1 MARLLLVE
9 DDAGIARPLTGA
21 LTAAG
26 HDVVHVTSGT
36 AALKQAGD
44 VDAVILDL
52 GLPDLDGVEVCRR
65 LRAEQGEGLPILVLT
80 ARSGELDVVVGLDA
94 GADDYVTKPFRLAE
108 LQARLRALLRR
119 ANPERTDVVEAG
131 SLRVDLGA
139 RRAWLDDAELELT
152 PTEHDLL
159 ALLVQHA
166 GEAVTRET
174 IMREVWDTSWTGST
188 KALDMQVS
196 SLRRKLGDD
205 PAAPH
210 VIVTLRGVGY
220 RIDR

>member
-21 LTAAG
+21 LRAAG
-26 HDVVHVTSGT
+26 HEVVHVTSGT
-36 AALKQAGD
+36 EALRAASD

-65 LRAEQGEGLPILVLT
+65 LRADHGASLPILVLT
-80 ARSGELDVVVGLDA
+80 ARAGELDIVVGLDA

-119 ANPERTDVVEAG
+119 AGPERAAVLAAGRIKLDV
-131 SLRVDLGA
+131 GA
-139 RRAWLDDAELELT
+139 RRVWLDELELELT

-159 ALLVQHA
+159 ALLVSHA

-174 IMREVWDTSWTGST
+174 IMREVWDTAWTGST
-188 KALDMQVS
+188 KALDMQIS

-205 PAAPH
+205 SADPTL
-210 VIVTLRGVGY
+210 IVTLRGVGY
-220 RIDR
+220 RVDR